1 MRRNDFSRKRGDAIN
16 DLRTFAIVGG
26 MARSQKP
33 QVIERIYDTLVDPN
47 TGHLARTVVTSTDVV
62 EAILWCNANQGTK
75 LSEKNPANF
84 IKDVIR
90 GSGASGMWP
99 QRLHGLRIGGRQV
112 TGDGNVFEFVPYE
125 DGQIEAFPQIFGY
138 HEGVQEHEIQSV
150 SMPLASKALGRD
162 DETYL
167 IQVAIKL
174 GLVETHF
181 ALYSGIQVI
190 ELNHLQIGIKLR
202 LTEVDSMYSATYLDS
217 AGEKRQLIITV
228 EAKKRRQRI
237 LPEQIVRQ
245 VKAAFNETPVDL
257 VVPLALA
264 SVGGGIYVAEFAP
277 VGREQSDDLESL
289 ELATEVL
296 YKLKPPVKGI

>member
-1 MRRNDFSRKRGDAIN
+1 
-16 DLRTFAIVGG
+16 

-33 QVIERIYDTLVDPN
+33 QVIERIYDQLVDPV
-47 TGHLARTVVTSTDVV
+47 TAQLTRTVVTSTDVV
-62 EAILWCNANQGTK
+62 EAIRWCNANEGTD

-90 GSGASGMWP
+90 GHGASGMWP
-99 QRLHGLRIGGRQV
+99 QRLHNLRIGGRQI
-112 TGDGNVFEFVPYE
+112 TGDGNIFEFVPYE
-125 DGQIEAFPQIFGY
+125 DGQTEAFPQLFGY
-138 HEGVQEHEIQSV
+138 HEGVREHEIQSV

-181 ALYSGIQVI
+181 ALHSDLEVI

-202 LTEVDSMYSATYLDS
+202 LTEVDSMYSATYLD
-217 AGEKRQLIITV
+217 AEGERHQLIITV

-245 VKAAFNETPVDL
+245 VKAAFTETPVDV
-257 VVPLALA
+257 VVPLALVSA
-264 SVGGGIYVAEFAP
+264 GGGIYVAEFSPIHRA
-277 VGREQSDDLESL
+277 QSKALESL
-289 ELATEVL
+289 DLAKEVL
-296 YKLKPPVKGI
+296 YRLKPPVKGI

>member
-1 MRRNDFSRKRGDAIN
+1 MP
-16 DLRTFAIVGG
+16 
-26 MARSQKP
+26 RSQKP
-33 QVIERIYDTLVDPN
+33 EVIERIYDRLVDHA
-47 TGHLARTVVTSTDVV
+47 TGRLTRSVVSNGDVV
-62 EAILWCNANQGTK
+62 EAILWCNQHRGTA

-90 GSGASGMWP
+90 GPGASGMWP
-99 QRLHGLRIGGRQV
+99 QRLHDLRIGGRQI
-112 TGDGNVFEFVPYE
+112 TGDGNVFEFVPYAE
-125 DGQIEAFPQIFGY
+125 GQTEAFPQLFGY
-138 HEGVQEHEIQSV
+138 HEGVPEHELQSV

-174 GLVETHF
+174 GLIETHF
-181 ALYSGIQVI
+181 ALYSKLEVV

-202 LTEVDSMYSATYLDS
+202 LTEVDSMYAATYID
-217 AGEKRQLIITV
+217 GKKEKRQLVITV

-237 LPEQIVRQ
+237 LPDQIVRQ
-245 VKAAFNETPVDL
+245 VKAAFKGTQVDL
-257 VVPLALA
+257 VVPVALVSA
-264 SVGGGIYVAEFAP
+264 NGGIYVAEFKAIR
-277 VGREQSDDLESL
+277 REDSAKLEEL

>member
-1 MRRNDFSRKRGDAIN
+1 
-16 DLRTFAIVGG
+16 

-33 QVIERIYDTLVDPN
+33 QVIERIYDQLVDPA
-47 TGHLARTVVTSTDVV
+47 TAQLTRTVVTSTDVV
-62 EAILWCNANQGTK
+62 EAIRWCNVNAGTD

-90 GSGASGMWP
+90 GHGASGMWP
-99 QRLHGLRIGGRQV
+99 PRLHNLRIGGRQV
-112 TGDGNVFEFVPYE
+112 TGDGNIFEFVPYE
-125 DGQIEAFPQIFGY
+125 DGQTEAFPQLFAY
-138 HEGVQEHEIQSV
+138 HEGVREHEIQSV

-181 ALYSGIQVI
+181 ALHSDLGVI

-202 LTEVDSMYSATYLDS
+202 LTEVDSMYSATYLDTE
-217 AGEKRQLIITV
+217 GEPHQMIITV

-245 VKAAFNETPVDL
+245 VRAAFTETPVDV
-257 VVPLALA
+257 VVPLALVSA
-264 SVGGGIYVAEFAP
+264 GGGIYVAEFSP
-277 VGREQSDDLESL
+277 IRRTQSEALESL
-289 ELATEVL
+289 TLAKEVL
-296 YKLKPPVKGI
+296 YRLKPAVRGI

>member
-1 MRRNDFSRKRGDAIN
+1 
-16 DLRTFAIVGG
+16 

-33 QVIERIYDTLVDPN
+33 QVIERIYETLVDPN
-47 TGHLARTVVTSTDVV
+47 TGQLTRTVVTSTDVV
-62 EAILWCNANQGTK
+62 DAILWCNANQGTK

-90 GSGASGMWP
+90 GLGASGMWP
-99 QRLHGLRIGGRQV
+99 ERLHGLRVGGRQV

-125 DGQIEAFPQIFGY
+125 EGQTEAFPQVFGY
-138 HEGVQEHEIQSV
+138 HEGVEEHEIQSV

-181 ALYSGIQVI
+181 ALYSDLQVI

-202 LTEVDSMYSATYLDS
+202 LTEVDSMYAATYLDS
-217 AGEKRQLIITV
+217 EGERRQLIVTV

-237 LPEQIVRQ
+237 LPDQIVRQ
-245 VKAAFNETPVDL
+245 VKAAFNETPVGL
-257 VVPLALA
+257 VVPVALA
-264 SVGGGIYVAEFAP
+264 SAGGGIYVAEFVP
-277 VGREQSDDLESL
+277 VRREQSDRLESL
-289 ELATEVL
+289 ELAKEVL

>member
-1 MRRNDFSRKRGDAIN
+1 M
-16 DLRTFAIVGG
+16 
-26 MARSQKP
+26 
-33 QVIERIYDTLVDPN
+33 DPN
-47 TGHLARTVVTSTDVV
+47 TGQLTRTVVTSTDVV
-62 EAILWCNANQGTK
+62 DAILWCNANQGTK

-90 GSGASGMWP
+90 GLGASGMWP
-99 QRLHGLRIGGRQV
+99 ERLHGLRIGGRQV

-125 DGQIEAFPQIFGY
+125 EGQTEAFPQVFGY
-138 HEGVQEHEIQSV
+138 HEGVEEHEIQSV

-181 ALYSGIQVI
+181 ALYSDLQVI

-202 LTEVDSMYSATYLDS
+202 LTEVDSMYAATYLDS
-217 AGEKRQLIITV
+217 EGERRQLIVTV

-237 LPEQIVRQ
+237 LPDQIVRQ
-245 VKAAFNETPVDL
+245 VKAAFNETPVGL
-257 VVPLALA
+257 VVPVALA
-264 SVGGGIYVAEFAP
+264 SAGGGIYVAEFVP
-277 VGREQSDDLESL
+277 VRREQSDRLGSL
-289 ELATEVL
+289 ELAKEVL